1 MRIMTAKTLV
11 RCTRASKN
19 TLKPYVRTRLMVYGK
34 VTELTAGGSAHAN
47 ENSGAP
53 QFRKRP

>member
-11 RCTRASKN
+11 RCTLASKKP
-19 TLKPYVRTRLMVYGK
+19 LKPYVQTRLMVYGK